1 MGNKQGQQEDP
12 QPLRVNLEAFERNLR
27 QRQQSRCGARFRV
40 DRYVADIPAMLAICY
55 RLQVERRGH
64 EPQESPALA
73 DRINRAARW
82 LTNPAAKPGLMVY
95 GLPGNGKTTLALA
108 MARLINTVYDS
119 AISYE
124 RKHVE
129 CIHATELT
137 DAARADRS
145 ERLEAIRRAELL
157 FIDDLGMEPASVKTW
172 GNEVSPL
179 VDVLY
184 YRYDRQLWTLATSNL
199 VNEGDIMRRYGARI
213 ADRFSEMFDLLGFDN
228 GSYRTSL

>member
-1 MGNKQGQQEDP
+1 
-12 QPLRVNLEAFERNLR
+12 
-27 QRQQSRCGARFRV
+27 
-40 DRYVADIPAMLAICY
+40 MLSVCY

-64 EPQESPALA
+64 RPQSDPGLD
-73 DRINRAARW
+73 DRIARAARW
-82 LTNPAAKPGLMVY
+82 LTSPSAKPGLLLF
-95 GLPGNGKTTLALA
+95 GRPGNGKTTLAQA
-108 MARLINTVYDS
+108 IAQLINTVYDS
-119 AISYE
+119 ALSYE

-129 CIHATELT
+129 CVHATELT

-145 ERLEAIRRAELL
+145 ERLAAIRRAELL
-157 FIDDLGMEPASVKTW
+157 FIDDLGMEPSTVKSW

-228 GSYRTSL
+228 GSYRPHL